1 MAVEEKPS
9 VQTRPE
15 GGPPQRR
22 SPARRNWRRVRSAT
36 LSYVV
41 LLFFAVLTVFPFV
54 WMVLTTFKSRGN
66 IFVLPPSIVP
76 DRLFEADMFATYG
89 EVLSQHDFGRYLINS
104 AFVASM
110 AGLGQ
115 IITASLAGF
124 AFAKMEFRGAKLM
137 FGLLV
142 LSLMVPIEVTIIQEF
157 FIVFRLG
164 WLNTYLPLIVPSFLV
179 GAFGTFMM
187 RQFFRGIPQ
196 DLVDAAAVDGASPFR
211 MYWAIFMP
219 LARPALVTLFLIAFI
234 NNWNELLRP
243 VLYISDSSLYTVTL
257 GLAAF
262 QGEYGA
268 QWNLLLSA
276 AVLAI
281 IPLLVLYIFMQRYI
295 VQGFVS
301 SGIK

>member
-1 MAVEEKPS
+1 MAVEEKAS
-9 VQTRPE
+9 VRTRPE
-15 GGPPQRR
+15 AGSPQRR
-22 SPARRNWRRVRSAT
+22 PPARRNWRRVRSAT

-54 WMVLTTFKSRGN
+54 WMLLTTFKSRGN

-234 NNWNELLRP
+234 TNWNELLRP